1 MFWKIRQNCV
11 NNVTHLSPHQSRV
24 AKFHIQLFL
33 LSLSSLIYTAPSAVA
48 QLTPDNT
55 LGAES
60 SSVNPN
66 ATLNGLPTQLIEGGA
81 TRGSSLFHSFS
92 DFNVGNLQRVY
103 FSNPADIANILTR
116 VTGSN
121 PSNILGTL
129 GVNGVANLFL
139 INPNG
144 ILFGQNAQLDIS
156 GSFLA
161 TTSDSLLLDGYE
173 FSATNPTAPP
183 LLTLNVTPGLQYGTN
198 DPSRQIENAGNL
210 SVGAG
215 QKLTLFGG
223 TVNHTGM
230 LNAPGGMIEVLGES
244 VNLLERANIDVSSEN
259 GGGIVLIGGDYQGN
273 GIVPNATETF
283 VGKNVI
289 INADALSNGNGGRVI
304 VWADETTQFYGTI
317 NARGGLNGGDGGFVE
332 VSGLQSLSF
341 EGDVN
346 TLAPNGQIGTLLLD
360 PTNITIQNGAGSFTN
375 LNQVDST
382 ADPDIP
388 PNTID
393 VALINAAA
401 ANVILQATNDINF
414 NAAVDIANPGVGL
427 TAEAGNNINLN
438 ANINTNGGD
447 IALIADTDNN
457 GTGSVVGQSILTRGG
472 NIAIRGNQIQVMR
485 LQANSRIDGRNGGN
499 VTLDAA
505 GDITVADIVT
515 VWQGARMGNAGDVT
529 VNAGGNF
536 VVDGGGDIAAFTQDG
551 NGGDIFINAG
561 GNFFVD
567 DVQSIGTVSSGDIII
582 TSGGEINTGIFGG
595 TPGNIRACSGSQN
608 TCAGGRG
615 SGGKITLEATNRI
628 NIAGGLVT
636 TGVLGDG
643 EISLTSSEIDLGRFI
658 RGGILRLQPIARD
671 RDIIIGGVTNN
682 TDALEL
688 TARDLA
694 TLRNG
699 LSSIII
705 GRADGSGTITLAG
718 DVIFQDPIT
727 LRSPTGL
734 GSINT
739 TGFTLAGIDDASI
752 NLQANRINAGNLFT
766 DGREI
771 TLTSQAGFVTIA
783 NALIRSRT
791 NGGNSGDIRIF
802 APSVDFINT
811 IVETSVA
818 DASGTGNITID
829 SSDKV
834 SFNRSRINTR
844 TDPNSVARGGNL
856 FINAEEVE
864 VLNSSSLSAL
874 TEGSG
879 DSGDIRVNTRRLR
892 VQNQPGFNLEAG
904 ISTLSF
910 PNASGNGGDVTINA
924 SESVQLIGNQ
934 PGAFTPA
941 LNLGIIPSVLD
952 LVTGVGT
959 STEGRGAAGNLT
971 INTGQLVI
979 RDGAGAGTGSN
990 VTSTGNGGKVTVN
1003 ATTVD
1008 LQGRAL
1014 LVTSTAGDEGSS
1026 LTINANRVNLTDG
1039 ATISVDGI
1047 VTRNA
1052 GDLTINTTQL
1062 SLRNGSRL
1070 GAATTGDGLG
1080 GTVNIN
1086 ASEFLEVVGTSADG
1100 TVPSGIFA
1108 NASGAGNAGDLQL
1121 TTPQLSIR
1129 DGAEVT
1135 TSTSDRG
1142 QGGTITVRASDVEI
1156 AGTSAN
1162 RQPSRLTAFTNGAGN
1177 GGDLNILTRQ
1187 LTVRDGGEVSANTT
1201 STGRAGTL
1209 EVNASNLVEVLGTST
1224 DGSLPS
1230 RLFFDSTRSGD
1241 AGELRIN
1248 TPRLRAS
1255 DGGQVSA
1262 ATSGSGRGGILAVN
1276 APNSVEVS
1284 NGGGLFFDSRGAGN
1298 ARGIRIN
1305 TGDLRVENGGQ
1316 ITVSGSGTGISGDL
1330 EIAAN
1335 SIYLN
1340 NQGLLRATTAA
1351 SQGGNI
1357 RLQVANSILMR
1368 FNSEISAE
1376 AFGLANGGNITMD
1389 VGGLVLAILSENSDV
1404 VASAVGGQGGEIF
1417 ATAKGIFG
1425 FREFRG
1431 QRTPES
1437 DFTASSALGIDGIV
1451 EVNTEEQPSFPLPQ
1465 NVLSPRLIQ
1474 GCQATGGQTNVSLI
1488 DTGRGGMPE
1497 TPYDPRTSDDI
1508 WEDVQLPKSWSENPS
1523 EPLVEAQG
1531 WVVNEK
1537 GNVVLVA
1544 QIPASRVGCG
1554 QQLQETVR

>member
-24 AKFHIQLFL
+24 AKFHHIQLFL
-33 LSLSSLIYTAPSAVA
+33 LTLSCCICTAPSALA

-81 TRGSSLFHSFS
+81 ARGSSLFHSFS

-103 FSNPADIANILTR
+103 FSNPTGIANILTR

-144 ILFGQNAQLDIS
+144 ILFGENAQLDIS

-173 FSATNPTAPP
+173 FSTTNPTSPP
-183 LLTLNVTPGLQYGTN
+183 LLTLNVTPGLQYGAN

-210 SVGAG
+210 SVRTG

-223 TVNHTGM
+223 TVNQTGT
-230 LNAPGGMIEVLGES
+230 LNAPGGTIEVLGTY
-244 VNLLERANIDVSSEN
+244 VNLLEQANINVSSEN

-283 VGKNVI
+283 VGENVV
-289 INADALSNGNGGRVI
+289 INADALRDGNGGRVI
-304 VWADETTQFYGTI
+304 VWADKTTQFYGTI
-317 NARGGLNGGDGGFVE
+317 NARGGLNSGDGGFVE

-346 TLAPNGQIGTLLLD
+346 TLAPNGTIGTLLLD
-360 PTNITIQNGAGSFTN
+360 PTNITVQNGVGSFTN
-375 LNQVDST
+375 LNQVNSAT
-382 ADPDIP
+382 DPDIP

-393 VALINAAA
+393 VALINAAT

-414 NAAVDIANPGVGL
+414 NATVNIVNPGIGL

-438 ANINTNGGD
+438 ANINTNGGNVS
-447 IALIADTDNN
+447 LIADTDNN
-457 GTGSVVGQSILTRGG
+457 GNGSVVGQSIVTRGG
-472 NIAIRGNQIQVMR
+472 NISIRGNQIQAGSVSS
-485 LQANSRIDGRNGGN
+485 NTTIDGRNGGN

-505 GDITVADIVT
+505 GNITVTQIVT
-515 VWQGARMGNAGDVT
+515 VWQGARMGNAGDVN

-536 VVDGGGDIAAFTQDG
+536 VIDGGDIATFTQDG

-567 DVQSIGTVSSGDIII
+567 DVQSIGTVSSGDITI
-582 TSGGEINTGIFGG
+582 TSGGEINTAIFGG
-595 TPGNIRACSGSQN
+595 TPGNIMACSGSQN

-628 NIAGGLVT
+628 NIGDGLVA

-643 EISLTSSEIDLGRFI
+643 DISLTSSEIDLGRSV

-727 LRSPTGL
+727 LLSPTGL

-739 TGFTLAGIDDASI
+739 TGFTLTGIDDASI
-752 NLQANRINAGNLFT
+752 NLQANQINTGNLFT

-771 TLTSQAGFVTIA
+771 TLTSQEGFVTIA

-791 NGGNSGDIRIF
+791 NGSNSGDIRIF
-802 APSVDFINT
+802 APSVDFANT
-811 IVETSVA
+811 NIETSVA
-818 DASGTGNITID
+818 GAGSSGNITID
-829 SSDKV
+829 SPGRV

-844 TDPNSVARGGNL
+844 TDPNSSARGGNL

-864 VLNSSSLSAL
+864 VLNSSSLSAI
-874 TEGSG
+874 TQGSG

-1014 LVTSTAGDEGSS
+1014 LVTSTAGDEGSA

-1039 ATISVDGI
+1039 ATISVDGLLA
-1047 VTRNA
+1047 RDA
-1052 GDLTINTTQL
+1052 GDLTINTAQL
-1062 SLRNGSRL
+1062 SIRNGSRL
-1070 GAATTGDGLG
+1070 GAATAGDGLG

-1108 NASGAGNAGDLQL
+1108 NSSGTGNAGDLQL

-1129 DGAEVT
+1129 DGGEVT
-1135 TSTSDRG
+1135 TSTSDTG

-1156 AGTSAN
+1156 AGTSASG
-1162 RQPSRLTAFTNGAGN
+1162 QPSRLTAFTNGAGN

-1187 LTVRDGGEVSANTT
+1187 LTVRGGGEVSANTT
-1201 STGRAGTL
+1201 STGQAGTL
-1209 EVNASNLVEVLGTST
+1209 EVNASNFVEVLGTSP

-1230 RLFFDSTRSGD
+1230 RLFFDSTSSGD

-1248 TPRLRAS
+1248 TPRLRVS

-1262 ATSGSGRGGILAVN
+1262 ATSGSGRGGVLAVN

-1284 NGGGLFFDSRGAGN
+1284 NGGGLFFDSRGTGN
-1298 ARGIRIN
+1298 ARGIQIQ

-1425 FREFRG
+1425 FRQFRG

-1488 DTGRGGMPE
+1488 DMGRGGIPE
-1497 TPYDPRTSDDI
+1497 TPYDPLTSDDV
-1508 WEDVQLPKSWSENPS
+1508 WEDVQLPKSWSENSS